1 MNPDTRIMISLLA
14 LESMND
20 LGSALHPRCSRDRK
34 NFPHRHVARAPMRRP
49 GAAATLGRP
58 GGRQTV
64 WVRCADNTNRGSDC
78 GFDYR
83 HMLLRRAAMSTGEP
97 RAFVADGSVDAATGH
112 ARASNKCSIVAGMK
126 RVRAA

>member
-1 MNPDTRIMISLLA
+1 
-14 LESMND
+14 MND
-20 LGSALHPRCSRDRK
+20 LGSALHPRCSRDREK
-34 NFPHRHVARAPMRRP
+34 FPHRHVARAPMRRP

-58 GGRQTV
+58 AGAKQFGA
-64 WVRCADNTNRGSDC
+64 RCANRGYDC

-83 HMLLRRAAMSTGEP
+83 HMLLRRVAMSTGEP
-97 RAFVADGSVDAATGH
+97 RGFVADAPDDAATGQ